1 MNKSI
6 LVIDTPKNCITCQY
20 RFGKWNEEVGTFHIC
35 SICDERLREEDFGEN
50 RADFCPL
57 KPLPQKRELEESG
70 NSLIDDC
77 KEYYTDGWNDCLDEI
92 SGDQNER
99 I

>member
-1 MNKSI
+1 MKAI
-6 LVIDTPKNCITCQY
+6 LVIDMPKNCITCRY

-57 KPLPQKRELEESG
+57 KPMPEKKKTLDDIYAGSG
-70 NSLIDDC
+70 FDRGYNACI
-77 KEYYTDGWNDCLDEI
+77 DEI
-92 SGDQNER
+92 LGE
-99 I
+99 